1 MRIGYDAHL
10 VTARPT
16 GVGKA
21 ITRTIEAMVD
31 AALPDEDFVV
41 FANRSFPGLFAD
53 RDNCRVIRTRGI
65 GRSRVLRVLHE
76 RFRMASLAR
85 RHRVDVFYAPG
96 YVYPARL
103 DCPLVLG
110 IYDVNAIKLPLL
122 VRPETARY
130 YGHEMPRSAGRAE
143 LIVAPT
149 DAVAADIRKHLDVRA
164 GRLRVVPLAA
174 DDRFRESPGDP
185 APVKARLGIDAPYV
199 LFVGNIEPNKN
210 LSLLVQAFFAAK
222 LNAELPHKLIIAGKR
237 RHKARRLDR
246 LIRDL
251 DCADHILFPG
261 YVDDADLPALY
272 AGADAF
278 LYPSH
283 MEGFGIPPLE
293 AMLCGT
299 PTITSQDAAVVE
311 VTGPGAM
318 HVAAGDLPGWREALE
333 QVLTDRA
340 FAKKQTDRG
349 RRVAEQYSWA
359 ETGRQTMAVIREA
372 FARSEQRSGTA

>member
-1 MRIGYDAHL
+1 MKIGVDAHL

-21 ITRTIEAMVD
+21 ITRTIEGMLD
-31 AALPDEDFVV
+31 AAEGDEEFVV
-41 FANRSFPGLFAD
+41 FGSRAFPRHLDD
-53 RDNCRVIRTRGI
+53 RLGCRVVRTPLI
-65 GRSRVLRVLHE
+65 GRSRIARVLFE
-76 RFRMASLAR
+76 RFRMGARAR
-85 RHRVDVFYAPG
+85 RHAVDVFYAPG

-103 DCPLVLG
+103 SCPLVLG
-110 IYDVNAIKLPLL
+110 IYDVNAIKAPLL

-130 YGHEMPRSAGRAE
+130 YGWEMQRSAGRAE

-149 DAVAADIRKHLDVRA
+149 EAVAADIRKHLDVRA

-174 DDRFRESPGDP
+174 DDRFREPPGDP
-185 APVKARLGIDAPYV
+185 EPVKAKLSIDAPYV

-222 LNAELPHKLIIAGKR
+222 LNADLPHKLVVAGKR
-237 RHKARRLDR
+237 RHKARRLDK

-251 DCADHILFPG
+251 DCAQHLIFPG

-293 AMLCGT
+293 AMLCRA
-299 PTITSQDAAVVE
+299 PTITSQDPAVVE
-311 VTGPGAM
+311 VTGGGAI
-318 HVAAGDLPGWREALE
+318 HVSAGDLPGWREALE
-333 QVLTDRA
+333 RMLTDVA
-340 FAKKQTDRG
+340 FAKQQAQRG
-349 RRVAEQYSWA
+349 RAAAERYSWA

-372 FARSEQRSGTA
+372 SARSRQRGGGR